1 MSIIRLLAGFSL
13 GLVSGMAWAQT
24 SAPPTNA
31 GLDYALIDTQHTI
44 PPMAPATLRRDV
56 VDTHYGTRVHDPY
69 RWLEDADAP
78 AVKQWIAAQNAH
90 TEKVMDGF
98 LDAKAI
104 AKRVGELALT
114 STQQSDPEIVG
125 GTLFYLRQTPPQPQ
139 AVLAAQDWPHGKVRV
154 LVDPNS
160 MSGKCSPA
168 LSRHAESGACPDSAA
183 PGQARGAPDPRRVV
197 PDPHQRATVQPPAD
211 AAHGSVAITG
221 FWPSPDGRY
230 VAYGTA
236 TGGNEETTIRFIE
249 VATGK
254 TLADALPHAGGGT
267 TPQALV
273 WDADGKG
280 VTYVRLP
287 LPGAVADDQLQFN
300 AALYHHVF
308 GTQAKDDIP
317 EFGKG
322 LSKVAEYTLL
332 GSADGRYAAALVHAG
347 DGAPDAVYLREGKA
361 RWKLALGTEAN
372 VRAAS
377 GINQGAAWDGDRLLV
392 IAYQHAPRG
401 KLLALDANGTS
412 RLLVPQGDW
421 AMHSVAPVKGGF
433 LITEVRGPDWRVQQ
447 YDARGK
453 FVRTVPLP
461 KTGIGIGTI
470 ASSAESDHALI
481 SYSGWTIPSRW
492 AEYDGAKG
500 TLRTVFEVKAAA
512 DYSKV
517 VAYRLDATSK
527 DGAKIPVT
535 VIAMKG
541 VTPNGARPTILYGYG
556 GFGICTAPRFLGS
569 MLAWLERGGVY
580 AVANIRG
587 GGEFGEGWHEAGM
600 LGRKQN
606 AFDDFYAAAKKLV
619 AQRWTDPAH
628 LGIMGG
634 SNGGL
639 LMGAALTQHP
649 DQYRAVV
656 SLVGIYDM
664 LRAELW
670 PNGQYNVSEYGT
682 VTRQPEFEW
691 LRAYS
696 PLQNV
701 KSDTA
706 YPAVLLIT
714 GVNDPR
720 VAPWQSRKFA
730 AALQNANTSKNP
742 VLLLTR
748 MNEGHGVTASFSQ
761 RVGNAA
767 AAMAFF
773 AQELGMPSQSPERA
787 Q

>member
-1 MSIIRLLAGFSL
+1 MRRLVFLAAL
-13 GLVSGMAWAQT
+13 GLLPGLACAQT
-24 SAPPTNA
+24 APDTAA
-31 GLDYALIDTQHTI
+31 GWDQSLIDTRHE
-44 PPMAPATLRRDV
+44 APAMPPPTTRHDV
-56 VDTHYGTRVHDPY
+56 TETFFGNVVHDPY

-78 AVKQWIAAQNAH
+78 AVKQWIAAQNRY

-98 LDAKAI
+98 SGAKAI
-104 AKRVGELALT
+104 ARRVGELALT
-114 STQQSDPEIVG
+114 STQQFDPGIVG

-139 AVLAAQDWPHGKVRV
+139 AVLVAQAWPGGKAKV
-154 LVDPNS
+154 LVDPNA
-160 MSGKCSPA
+160 MA
-168 LSRHAESGACPDSAA
+168 SA
-183 PGQARGAPDPRRVV
+183 P
-197 PDPHQRATVQPPAD
+197 
-211 AAHGSVAITG
+211 AITG
-221 FWPSPDGRY
+221 YWPSPDGKF

-236 TGGNEETTIRFIE
+236 EGGNEETTIRFID

-254 TLADALPHAGGGT
+254 TLPDALPHAGGGT

-280 VTYVRLP
+280 VTYARLP
-287 LPGAVADDQLQFN
+287 SGVPADQSQFD
-300 AALYHHVF
+300 AALYHHAL
-308 GTQAKDDIP
+308 GSDANADAL

-332 GSADGRYAAALVHAG
+332 GSADGARAAALVHAG
-347 DGAPDAVYLREGKA
+347 DGAPDEVYLRHGSGP
-361 RWKLALGTEAN
+361 WKRALGTDAN

-377 GINQGAAWDGDRLLV
+377 EVNQGAAWDGDRLLV
-392 IAYQHAPRG
+392 IAYRDAPRG
-401 KLLALDANGTS
+401 KLLALDADGKST
-412 RLLVPQGDW
+412 LLVPQGDW
-421 AMHSVAPVKGGF
+421 AMHSVAPIKGGF
-433 LITEVRGPDWRVQQ
+433 LIVEVRGPDWRVQQ
-447 YDARGK
+447 YSDDGK
-453 FVRTVPLP
+453 FVRTVALP
-461 KTGIGIGTI
+461 KTGIGVGAI
-470 ASSAESDHALI
+470 ASSADSANALI
-481 SYSGWTIPSRW
+481 TYSGWTVPARW
-492 AEYDGAKG
+492 VGYDGASGALK
-500 TLRTVFEVKAAA
+500 TVFEVKPAA

-517 VAYRLDATSK
+517 VTYRLDATSK
-527 DGAKIPVT
+527 DGTRVPVT

-541 VTPNGARPTILYGYG
+541 VTPNGSRPAILYGYG
-556 GFGICTAPRFLGS
+556 GFGITTAPRFLGS
-569 MLAWLERGGVY
+569 NLAWLERGGVY

-587 GGEFGEGWHEAGM
+587 GGEFGEGWHADGM
-600 LGRKQN
+600 LAKKQN
-606 AFDDFYAAAKKLV
+606 VFDDFFAAAQTLV
-619 AQRWTDPAH
+619 ARHWTDTAH
-628 LGIMGG
+628 LGILGG

-649 DQYRAVV
+649 SEYRAVV

-664 LRAELW
+664 LRVELW

-682 VTRQPEFEW
+682 VAEKPDFEW

-701 KSDTA
+701 KPDTA

-730 AALQNANTSKNP
+730 AALQAATTSRNP

-773 AQELGMPSQSPERA
+773 AQELGLPAEPSK
-787 Q
+787 

>member
-1 MSIIRLLAGFSL
+1 MSIIRVFAGFGL
-13 GLVSGMAWAQT
+13 GLLSCTAIAQ
-24 SAPPTNA
+24 SPPTSHVR
-31 GLDYALIDTQHTI
+31 DTSLIDTSHEI
-44 PPMAPATLRRDV
+44 HAMPPATPKHDV
-56 VDTHYGTRVHDPY
+56 TDTYFGTAVHDPY
-69 RWLEDADAP
+69 RWLEDADAA
-78 AVKQWIAAQNAH
+78 AVKQWIAAQNAY
-90 TEKVMDGF
+90 TEKVMGGF
-98 LDAKAI
+98 PDAKTI

-114 STQQSDPEIVG
+114 STQQFSPEIVG

-139 AVLAAQDWPHGKVRV
+139 AVLVAQGWPQGKAKV
-154 LVDPNS
+154 LVDPN
-160 MSGKCSPA
+160 
-168 LSRHAESGACPDSAA
+168 AA
-183 PGQARGAPDPRRVV
+183 Q
-197 PDPHQRATVQPPAD
+197 
-211 AAHGSVAITG
+211 GSVAITG
-221 FWPSPDGRY
+221 YWPSPDGQY

-236 TGGNEETTIRFIE
+236 EGGNEETTIRFIE

-254 TLADALPHAGGGT
+254 TLPDALPQAGGGT

-287 LPGAVADDQLQFN
+287 LRGTVPDDQLQFN
-300 AALYHHVF
+300 AALYHHVL
-308 GTQAKDDIP
+308 GTQAKDDAP

-332 GSADGRYAAALVHAG
+332 GSADGRHAAALVHAG
-347 DGAPDAVYLREGKA
+347 DGAPDEVYLRSGSG
-361 RWKLALGTEAN
+361 RWKRALGTGAN

-377 GINQGAAWDGDRLLV
+377 EINQGAAWDGDRLLV
-392 IAYQHAPRG
+392 IAYQGAPGG
-401 KLLALDANGTS
+401 KLLALNANGKAK
-412 RLLVPQGDW
+412 LLVPQLQRDW

-433 LITEVRGPDWRVQQ
+433 LVTEVRGPDWRVQF
-447 YDARGK
+447 YDADGG
-453 FVRTVPLP
+453 FIRTVGLP

-470 ASSAESDHALI
+470 ASNAGSDRALI
-481 SYSGWTIPSRW
+481 TYSGWTIPTRW
-492 AEYDGAKG
+492 VEYDTALD
-500 TLRTVFEVKAAA
+500 TLKVVFEVRPAA

-527 DGAKIPVT
+527 DGTKVPVT

-541 VTPNGARPTILYGYG
+541 VTQNGARPTILTGYG
-556 GFGICTAPRFLGS
+556 GFDICTAPRFIGS
-569 MLAWLERGGVY
+569 TLAWLERGGVY

-600 LGRKQN
+600 LGKKQN
-606 AFDDFYAAAKKLV
+606 VFDDFHAAAQVLV
-619 AQRWTDPAH
+619 QQQWTDPAH
-628 LGIMGG
+628 LGILGG

-649 DQYRAVV
+649 SEYRAVV

-664 LRAELW
+664 LRVELW
-670 PNGQYNVSEYGT
+670 PNGQYNISEYGT
-682 VTRQPEFEW
+682 ITKKPDFEW

-696 PLQNV
+696 PLQNM
-701 KSDTA
+701 KPDIG

-742 VLLLTR
+742 ILLLTR

-773 AQELGMPSQSPERA
+773 AQELGLGGGRA
-787 Q
+787 K

>member
-1 MSIIRLLAGFSL
+1 MRTLRVLAGFGF
-13 GLVSGMAWAQT
+13 GLLSGVAIAQP
-24 SAPPTNA
+24 PPTSYVR
-31 GLDYALIDTQHTI
+31 DTSLIDTQHTV
-44 PPMAPATLRRDV
+44 PSMAPMTAKHDV
-56 VDTHYGTRVHDPY
+56 VDTYFGTTVHDPY

-78 AVKQWIAAQNAH
+78 AVEQWIAAQNAY

-98 LDAKAI
+98 RDAKTI

-114 STQQSDPEIVG
+114 STQQFDPEIAG
-125 GTLFYLRQTPPQPQ
+125 GTLFYMRQTPPQPQ
-139 AVLAAQDWPHGKVRV
+139 AVLVAQAWPGGKARV
-154 LVDPNS
+154 LVDPN
-160 MSGKCSPA
+160 
-168 LSRHAESGACPDSAA
+168 
-183 PGQARGAPDPRRVV
+183 
-197 PDPHQRATVQPPAD
+197 
-211 AAHGSVAITG
+211 AAHGSTAITG
-221 FWPSPDGRY
+221 YWPSPDGRY

-236 TGGNEETTIRFIE
+236 EGGNEETTIRFID
-249 VATGK
+249 VATGNA
-254 TLADALPHAGGGT
+254 LRDALPHAGGGT

-273 WDADGKG
+273 WDAGGKG

-287 LPGAVADDQLQFN
+287 SGVSADQSQFN
-300 AALYHHVF
+300 AALYHHAL
-308 GTQAKDDIP
+308 GGDAKTDTL
-317 EFGKG
+317 EFGQG

-332 GSADGRYAAALVHAG
+332 GSADGQHAAALVHAG
-347 DGAPDAVYLREGKA
+347 DGAPDAVYLRSGSG

-377 GINQGAAWDGDRLLV
+377 EINQGAAWDGDRLMV

-401 KLLALDANGTS
+401 KLLALEANGKS
-412 RLLVPQGDW
+412 KVLVPQVQNNW
-421 AMHSVAPVKGGF
+421 AMHSVTPVKGGF

-447 YDARGK
+447 YDANGK

-461 KTGIGIGTI
+461 KTGIAIGTI
-470 ASSAESDHALI
+470 ASSTRSDRALI
-481 SYSGWTIPSRW
+481 TCSGWTIPTRW
-492 AEYDGAKG
+492 MEYNAAGG
-500 TLRTVFEVKAAA
+500 TLKAVFEVQPAA

-517 VAYRLDATSK
+517 VAHRMDATSK
-527 DGAKIPVT
+527 DGTKVPVT
-535 VIAMKG
+535 VIAMQG

-556 GFGICTAPRFLGS
+556 GFGINTAPRFLGS

-587 GGEFGEGWHEAGM
+587 GGELGEGWHEAGM
-600 LGRKQN
+600 LGKKQN
-606 AFDDFYAAAKKLV
+606 VFDDFHAAAQALV
-619 AQRWTDPAH
+619 QQRWTVPAR

-649 DQYRAVV
+649 SEYRAVV

-664 LRAELW
+664 LRVELW
-670 PNGQYNVSEYGT
+670 PNGQYNISEYGT
-682 VTRQPEFEW
+682 VTKKSDFDW

-701 KSDTA
+701 KPGTP

-730 AALQNANTSKNP
+730 AALQAANTSKNP
-742 VLLLTR
+742 ILLLTR

-767 AAMAFF
+767 AAMGFF
-773 AQELGMPSQSPERA
+773 AEELGLDSNMESA

>member
-1 MSIIRLLAGFSL
+1 MSALRILAGFGL
-13 GLVSGMAWAQT
+13 GLLASGAAIAQ
-24 SAPPTNA
+24 SAPNTAA
-31 GLDYALIDTQHTI
+31 GLDYALIDTQHEVPAM
-44 PPMAPATLRRDV
+44 PPPTRKDTV
-56 VDTHYGTRVHDPY
+56 TETFFGTTVDDPY

-78 AVKQWIAAQNAH
+78 AVKQWIAAQNAW
-90 TEKVMDGF
+90 TEKAMDGF
-98 LDAKAI
+98 KDAKTI
-104 AKRVGELALT
+104 ARRVGELSLT
-114 STQQSDPEIVG
+114 STERFNPEIVG
-125 GTLFYLRQTPPQPQ
+125 NTLFYMRQTPPQPQ
-139 AVLAAQDWPHGKVRV
+139 AVLVAQPWPRGKARV
-154 LVDPNS
+154 LVDPN
-160 MSGKCSPA
+160 
-168 LSRHAESGACPDSAA
+168 
-183 PGQARGAPDPRRVV
+183 
-197 PDPHQRATVQPPAD
+197 
-211 AAHGSVAITG
+211 AAHGSTAITG
-221 FWPSPDGRY
+221 YWPSPDGKY

-236 TGGNEETTIRFIE
+236 EGGNEETTIHFVD

-254 TLADALPHAGGGT
+254 VLPDALPHAGGGT
-267 TPQALV
+267 TPQALL
-273 WDADGKG
+273 WDSDGKG
-280 VTYVRLP
+280 ATYVRLP
-287 LPGAVADDQLQFN
+287 LPGTVPDADRQFN
-300 AALYHHVF
+300 AALYHHEL
-308 GTQAKDDIP
+308 GTAAKNDTL

-322 LSKVAEYTLL
+322 WSKVAEYTLL
-332 GSADGRYAAALVHAG
+332 GSADGRRAAALVHAG
-347 DGAPDAVYLREGKA
+347 DGDPDVVYLRSGNGP
-361 RWKLALGTEAN
+361 WKQALGTEAD
-372 VRAAS
+372 VRAAWEV
-377 GINQGAAWDGDRLLV
+377 NQGAAWDGDRLLV
-392 IAYQHAPRG
+392 IAYQDAPRG
-401 KLLALDANGTS
+401 KLLVLDTNAKS

-447 YDARGK
+447 YSSTGK
-453 FVRTVPLP
+453 FVRTVALP

-470 ASSAESDHALI
+470 ASSAASPHALI
-481 SYSGWTIPSRW
+481 TYSGWTIPSRW

-500 TLRTVFEVKAAA
+500 TLKTVFEVKPAA

-517 VAYRLDATSK
+517 VTYRLDATSK
-527 DGAKIPVT
+527 DGTKIPVT

-569 MLAWLERGGVY
+569 TLAWLERGGVY

-587 GGEFGEGWHEAGM
+587 GGEFGEGWHADGM
-600 LGRKQN
+600 LSKKQN
-606 AFDDFYAAAKKLV
+606 VFDDFHAAAQALV
-619 AQRWTDPAH
+619 QHRWTDTAH
-628 LGIMGG
+628 LGILGG

-649 DQYRAVV
+649 EGYRAVV

-670 PNGQYNVSEYGT
+670 PNGQYNISEYGT
-682 VTRQPEFEW
+682 VTKKPDFEW

-701 KSDTA
+701 KSHTD

-730 AALQNANTSKNP
+730 AALQAATTSKYP

-773 AQELGMPSQSPERA
+773 AQELGLPSQ
-787 Q
+787 

>member
-1 MSIIRLLAGFSL
+1 MIRLPRMAALA
-13 GLVSGMAWAQT
+13 LVLLPGAAFAQT
-24 SAPPTNA
+24 SAPRSSA
-31 GLDYALIDTQHTI
+31 GLDQSLIDTQHEMPAM
-44 PPMAPATLRRDV
+44 PPLTPQHDV
-56 VDTHYGTRVHDPY
+56 VDTYFGTTVHDPY

-78 AVKQWIAAQNAH
+78 AVKQWIAAQNAY
-90 TEKVMDGF
+90 TEKVMEGF
-98 LDAKAI
+98 PDAKAI

-114 STQQSDPEIVG
+114 STQRRDPGIVG

-139 AVLAAQDWPHGKVRV
+139 AVLVAQAWPNGKARV
-154 LVDPNS
+154 LVDPN
-160 MSGKCSPA
+160 
-168 LSRHAESGACPDSAA
+168 
-183 PGQARGAPDPRRVV
+183 
-197 PDPHQRATVQPPAD
+197 

-221 FWPSPDGRY
+221 YWSSPDGRY

-236 TGGNEETTIRFIE
+236 EGGNEATTIRFIDM
-249 VATGK
+249 ATGR
-254 TLADALPHAGGGT
+254 TLPDALPYAGGGT

-287 LPGAVADDQLQFN
+287 LPGTVPDDQRQFN
-300 AALYHHVF
+300 AALYHHVL
-308 GTQAKDDIP
+308 GTQAKDDAP

-332 GSADGRYAAALVHAG
+332 GSADGRHPAALVHAG
-347 DGAPDAVYLREGKA
+347 DGAPDAVYLRNGSGS
-361 RWKLALGTEAN
+361 WKLALGTEAN

-377 GINQGAAWDGDRLLV
+377 EINQGAAWDGDRLLV
-392 IAYQHAPRG
+392 IAYRDAPRG
-401 KLLALDANGTS
+401 KLLALAADGKAK
-412 RLLVPQGDW
+412 LLVPPLQGGW

-433 LITEVRGPDWRVQQ
+433 LITEVRGPDWRVQLF
-447 YDARGK
+447 DAGGG
-453 FVRTVPLP
+453 FIRTVGLP
-461 KTGIGIGTI
+461 ETGIGIGTI
-470 ASSAESDHALI
+470 ASSASSDQALI
-481 SYSGWTIPSRW
+481 TYSGWTTPGRW
-492 AEYDGAKG
+492 VAYDTARDTQKV
-500 TLRTVFEVKAAA
+500 VFEVEPAA

-517 VAYRLDATSK
+517 VTYRLDAISK
-527 DGAKIPVT
+527 DGTKVPVT

-541 VTPNGARPTILYGYG
+541 VTPDGARPTILYGYG

-580 AVANIRG
+580 AVANLRG

-600 LGRKQN
+600 LDRKQN
-606 AFDDFYAAAKKLV
+606 VFDDFHAAAQALV
-619 AQRWTDPAH
+619 QRHWTDSAH

-649 DQYRAVV
+649 SEYRAVV

-664 LRAELW
+664 LRVELW
-670 PNGQYNVSEYGT
+670 PNGQYNISEYGT
-682 VTRQPEFEW
+682 VTRKPDFEW

-696 PLQNV
+696 PLHNV
-701 KSDTA
+701 KPGTA
-706 YPAVLLIT
+706 YPALLLIT

-730 AALQNANTSKNP
+730 AALQNANASKNP

-761 RVGNAA
+761 RVGNTAA
-767 AAMAFF
+767 ALAFF
-773 AQELGMPSQSPERA
+773 AGELGLGGEHAR
-787 Q
+787 

>member
-1 MSIIRLLAGFSL
+1 MSTIRILAGIGL
-13 GLVSGMAWAQT
+13 GLLSAAAVAQPPPKLVPDT
-24 SAPPTNA
+24 S
-31 GLDYALIDTQHTI
+31 LIDTQHEI
-44 PPMAPATLRRDV
+44 PAMPPATPKHDV
-56 VDTHYGTRVHDPY
+56 TETYFGNVVHDPY
-69 RWLEDADAP
+69 RWLEDAGAP
-78 AVKQWIAAQNAH
+78 AVKEWIAAQNAY

-98 LDAKAI
+98 KDAKAI

-114 STQQSDPEIVG
+114 STQQSDPEIAG

-139 AVLAAQDWPHGKVRV
+139 AVLVAQAWPGGEAKV
-154 LVDPNS
+154 LVDPNV
-160 MSGKCSPA
+160 
-168 LSRHAESGACPDSAA
+168 L
-183 PGQARGAPDPRRVV
+183 RGTP
-197 PDPHQRATVQPPAD
+197 
-211 AAHGSVAITG
+211 AITD
-221 FWPSPDGRY
+221 FWPSPDGKY

-236 TGGNEETTIRFIE
+236 EGGNEETTIHFID

-254 TLADALPHAGGGT
+254 VLPDALPHAGGGT

-287 LPGAVADDQLQFN
+287 SDVPAEQAQFN
-300 AALYHHVF
+300 AALYHHAL
-308 GTQAKDDIP
+308 GSDAKSDTL

-332 GSADGRYAAALVHAG
+332 GSADGRHAAALMHAG
-347 DGAPDAVYLREGKA
+347 DGDPDVVYLRSGNGA
-361 RWKLALGTEAN
+361 WKQALGTEAN

-377 GINQGAAWDGDRLLV
+377 EVNQGAAWDGDRLLV
-392 IAYQHAPRG
+392 IAYQNAPRG
-401 KLLALDANGTS
+401 KLLALAADGKA
-412 RLLVPQGDW
+412 RLLVQQGEW
-421 AMHSVAPVKGGF
+421 AMHSVAPIQGGF

-447 YDARGK
+447 YSSAGK

-461 KTGIGIGTI
+461 KTGIGVGTI
-470 ASSAESDHALI
+470 ASSAASPRALI
-481 SYSGWTIPSRW
+481 TYSGWTIPSRW
-492 AEYDGAKG
+492 AEYDGAQG
-500 TLRTVFEVKAAA
+500 TLKTVFEVKPAA

-517 VAYRLDATSK
+517 VTYRLDAVSK
-527 DGAKIPVT
+527 DSTKIPVT

-556 GFGICTAPRFLGS
+556 GYGITTAPRFLGS
-569 MLAWLERGGVY
+569 TLAWLERGGVY

-587 GGEFGEGWHEAGM
+587 GGEYGEGWHAGGM
-600 LGRKQN
+600 LSKKQN
-606 AFDDFYAAAKKLV
+606 GFDDFYASAQALV
-619 AQRWTDPAH
+619 QHRWTDPAH
-628 LGIMGG
+628 LGILGG

-649 DQYRAVV
+649 SEYRAVV

-664 LRAELW
+664 LRSELW
-670 PNGQYNVSEYGT
+670 PNGEYNISEYGT
-682 VTRQPEFEW
+682 VTQKPDFEW

-701 KSDTA
+701 KADTA

-730 AALQNANTSKNP
+730 AALQAATTSKYP

-767 AAMAFF
+767 ATMAFF
-773 AQELGMPSQSPERA
+773 AQELGLGEPTEHAR
-787 Q
+787 

>member
-1 MSIIRLLAGFSL
+1 MSVIRFFAGFGL
-13 GLVSGMAWAQT
+13 GLLSCAAIAQP
-24 SAPPTNA
+24 PPTSYVR
-31 GLDYALIDTQHTI
+31 DTSLIDTQLEITAM
-44 PPMAPATLRRDV
+44 PPATPKHDV
-56 VDTHYGTRVHDPY
+56 TDTYFGTAVHDPY

-78 AVKQWIAAQNAH
+78 AVKQWIAAQNSY
-90 TEKVMDGF
+90 TEKVMGGF
-98 LDAKAI
+98 PDAKAI

-114 STQQSDPEIVG
+114 STEQFRPEIVG
-125 GTLFYLRQTPPQPQ
+125 STLFYLRQTPPQPQ
-139 AVLAAQDWPHGKVRV
+139 AVLVAQGWPQGKAKV
-154 LVDPNS
+154 LVDPN
-160 MSGKCSPA
+160 
-168 LSRHAESGACPDSAA
+168 
-183 PGQARGAPDPRRVV
+183 
-197 PDPHQRATVQPPAD
+197 

-221 FWPSPDGRY
+221 YWPSPDGQY

-236 TGGNEETTIRFIE
+236 EGGNEETTIRFIE

-254 TLADALPHAGGGT
+254 TLPDALPQAGGGT

-287 LPGAVADDQLQFN
+287 LPGTIPDDQRQFN
-300 AALYHHVF
+300 AALYHHVL
-308 GTQAKDDIP
+308 GTQAKNDAL
-317 EFGKG
+317 EFGKD

-332 GSADGRYAAALVHAG
+332 GSTDGRHAAALVHAG
-347 DGAPDAVYLREGKA
+347 DGAPDEVYLRSGNGP
-361 RWKLALGTEAN
+361 WKRALGTDAN

-377 GINQGAAWDGDRLLV
+377 EINQGAAWDGDRLLV
-392 IAYQHAPRG
+392 IAYQGAPGG
-401 KLLALDANGTS
+401 KLLALDANGKAK
-412 RLLVPQGDW
+412 LLVPQLQQNW
-421 AMHSVAPVKGGF
+421 AMHSVAPVKDGF
-433 LITEVRGPDWRVQQ
+433 LVTEVRGPDWRVQF
-447 YDARGK
+447 YDADGG
-453 FVRTVPLP
+453 FIRTVGLP

-470 ASSAESDHALI
+470 ASNASSDRALI
-481 SYSGWTIPSRW
+481 TYSGWTIPTRW
-492 AEYDGAKG
+492 VEYDTALD
-500 TLRTVFEVKAAA
+500 TLKVVFEVRPAA

-517 VAYRLDATSK
+517 VTYRLDATSK
-527 DGAKIPVT
+527 DGTKVPVT

-541 VTPNGARPTILYGYG
+541 VTQNGARPTILTGYG
-556 GFGICTAPRFLGS
+556 GFDICTAPRFIGS
-569 MLAWLERGGVY
+569 TLAWLERGGVY

-600 LGRKQN
+600 LGNKQN
-606 AFDDFYAAAKKLV
+606 VFDDFYAAAQALV
-619 AQRWTDPAH
+619 QQHWTDPAH
-628 LGIMGG
+628 LGILGG

-649 DQYRAVV
+649 SEYRAVV

-664 LRAELW
+664 LRVELW
-670 PNGQYNVSEYGT
+670 PNGQYNISEYGT
-682 VTRQPEFEW
+682 VTKKPDFEW

-696 PLQNV
+696 PLQNM
-701 KSDTA
+701 KPDTG

-742 VLLLTR
+742 ILLLTR

-773 AQELGMPSQSPERA
+773 AQELELGGERA
-787 Q
+787 R

>member
-1 MSIIRLLAGFSL
+1 MSGFRILAGL
-13 GLVSGMAWAQT
+13 GIGLLSSIACAQT
-24 SAPPTNA
+24 PPPTTGA
-31 GLDYALIDTQHTI
+31 GLDQSLIDTRHEI
-44 PPMAPATLRRDV
+44 PAMPPPTAKHDV
-56 VDTHYGTRVHDPY
+56 TETFFGNAVHDPY

-78 AVKQWIAAQNAH
+78 AVKQWIAEQNAY

-98 LDAKAI
+98 ADAKAI

-114 STQQSDPEIVG
+114 STQQFDPDIVG
-125 GTLFYLRQTPPQPQ
+125 GTLFYMRQTPPQPQ
-139 AVLAAQDWPHGKVRV
+139 AALVAQAWPNGKARV
-154 LVDPNS
+154 LVDPNA
-160 MSGKCSPA
+160 MVGTP
-168 LSRHAESGACPDSAA
+168 
-183 PGQARGAPDPRRVV
+183 
-197 PDPHQRATVQPPAD
+197 
-211 AAHGSVAITG
+211 AITD
-221 FWPSPDGRY
+221 FWPSPDGKY

-236 TGGNEETTIRFIE
+236 EGGNEETTIHFIE
-249 VATGK
+249 VATDK
-254 TLADALPHAGGGT
+254 ALPDALPHAGGGT

-273 WDADGKG
+273 WDASGKG

-287 LPGAVADDQLQFN
+287 SGVPSDQSQFN
-300 AALYHHVF
+300 AALYHH
-308 GTQAKDDIP
+308 GLGSDANNDTL

-332 GSADGRYAAALVHAG
+332 GSADGRHAAALVHAG
-347 DGAPDAVYLREGKA
+347 DGAPDAVYLRNGNGP
-361 RWKLALGTEAN
+361 WKRALGTEAN

-377 GINQGAAWDGDRLLV
+377 EVNQGAAWDGDRLLV
-392 IAYQHAPRG
+392 IAYQDAPRG
-401 KLLALDANGTS
+401 KLLALDANGQS
-412 RLLVPQGDW
+412 KALVPQGEW
-421 AMHSVAPVKGGF
+421 AMHSVAPIKGGF

-447 YDARGK
+447 YSSAGK
-453 FVRTVPLP
+453 FVRTVSLP
-461 KTGIGIGTI
+461 ENGIGVGTI
-470 ASSAESDHALI
+470 ASGAGSTRALI
-481 SYSGWTIPSRW
+481 TYSGWTIPARW
-492 AEYDGAKG
+492 AEYDGANG
-500 TLRTVFEVKAAA
+500 TLKTVFEVEPAA

-517 VAYRLDATSK
+517 VTYRLDATSK
-527 DGAKIPVT
+527 DGTKVPVT

-556 GFGICTAPRFLGS
+556 GFGITTAPRFLGS
-569 MLAWLERGGVY
+569 NLAWLERGGVY

-587 GGEFGEGWHEAGM
+587 GGEFGEGWHADGM
-600 LGRKQN
+600 LGKKQN
-606 AFDDFYAAAKKLV
+606 VFDDFYAAAQALV
-619 AQRWTDPAH
+619 QQHWTNPAH
-628 LGIMGG
+628 LGILGG

-639 LMGAALTQHP
+639 LMGAALTQHSSE
-649 DQYRAVV
+649 YRAVV

-664 LRAELW
+664 LRVELW
-670 PNGQYNVSEYGT
+670 PNGQYNISEYGT
-682 VTRQPEFEW
+682 VTKQPDFEW

-701 KSDTA
+701 KPGTA

-730 AALQNANTSKNP
+730 AALQAATTSKDP

-773 AQELGMPSQSPERA
+773 AQELGLPSQALEHA
-787 Q
+787 E